1 VLSDSTVTV
10 AEIAAAMGRRPA
22 DVERE
27 AAEPGMLV
35 KPDWAGRRA
44 CRSPTLGVWHP
55 VRPGATSNTT
65 AAGNTS
71 SVTRAWVEGRTRAI
85 AEAARKVRSAAGSR
99 GPASVSLKARDVAVE
114 AGRQYEN
121 AHRGRHSA
129 ASTPCTWSTTRRCRH
144 ER

>member
-1 VLSDSTVTV
+1 VLSEPTVTV

-27 AAEPGMLV
+27 AAELGMLV

-71 SVTRAWVEGRTRAI
+71 SATRKRGLRVAPGLCMTPPGRCGR
-85 AEAARKVRSAAGSR
+85 RSCVQGCGVRVLR
-99 GPASVSLKARDVAVE
+99 
-114 AGRQYEN
+114 
-121 AHRGRHSA
+121 
-129 ASTPCTWSTTRRCRH
+129 W
-144 ER
+144 